1 MSELEVLDR
10 GEFTLNPERAL
21 ELLGDKL
28 LPTRHHYLLLWVQAA
43 YLLGAPELTISV
55 GWFSIR
61 FHFSP
66 VREIGELNLAR
77 QIPLGCDRALQALAL
92 GVRVASRGMGKVT
105 LQTSQG
111 SQVFSKDGSWAESG
125 GLRHG
130 RGVAL
135 SVTRFRWDHSFEL
148 LLLSQACAWS
158 PIPISLNGRDTRR
171 KFWGDSRTLVEKYLD
186 GEGLSAPGASFAQR
200 PHRVPV
206 EQIGQR
212 VSCRLALSLSGR
224 QSDAT
229 LIWVRHGVVVGE
241 SQRDLEIPGLC
252 AVVCADD
259 LPTDLT
265 GFGLL
270 EGPELQKRIEEVR
283 VEALDMKASKG

>member
-61 FHFSP
+61 LHFSP
-66 VREIGELNLAR
+66 IREIGELNLAQ
-77 QIPLGCDRALQALAL
+77 QIPLGSDRALQALAL
-92 GVRVASRGMGKVT
+92 GVRVASRGTGKVT
-105 LQTSQG
+105 LQTSHG

-125 GLRHG
+125 CVRQ
-130 RGVAL
+130 GVVL

-158 PIPISLNGRDTRR
+158 PIPISLNGRDLRL
-171 KFWGDSRTLVEKYLD
+171 KFWGDSRTLVERYLA
-186 GEGLSAPGASFAQR
+186 GEGLSAPGASLAQR
-200 PHRVPV
+200 PHRVPL
-206 EQIGQR
+206 EQVGQR
-212 VSCRLALSLSGR
+212 VSSRLALSLSGR
-224 QSDAT
+224 QSDAALT
-229 LIWVRHGVVVGE
+229 WVRHAVVIGE
-241 SQRDLEIPGLC
+241 SQRDLEVPGLC
-252 AVVCADD
+252 AVICVDD

-270 EGPELQKRIEEVR
+270 EGPELQKRIDEVR
-283 VEALDMKASKG
+283 VEALVMKESMG